1 MSRGVVYKLIFI
13 ILLIAFAVV
22 LVLPTIG
29 EREMNIVLRDDST
42 TEQIEAIAARFSK
55 EGHNV
60 VKNED
65 AILVR
70 GYGLNDAVMNEART
84 LDGVKDVKFIPHWA
98 EAKPISAKRI
108 NLGLDLQGGMQLVL
122 IPNYEALERR
132 LGKKLSE
139 PGEGRRRAAG
149 PGTAAEQGGPVR
161 RVGAPAAAARVRRH

>member
-70 GYGLNDAVMNEART
+70 GYGLNDARE
-84 LDGVKDVKFIPHWA
+84 
-98 EAKPISAKRI
+98 
-108 NLGLDLQGGMQLVL
+108 
-122 IPNYEALERR
+122 
-132 LGKKLSE
+132 
-139 PGEGRRRAAG
+139 
-149 PGTAAEQGGPVR
+149 
-161 RVGAPAAAARVRRH
+161 